1 MQTVR
6 LVNWCFC
13 RSSSYTFLVTVSFLV
28 RRTLTAFITLFLAA
42 VMVFSALLIVPGDP
56 VQLIIGLNNDPVQY
70 KVLSQQLG
78 LDKPPLERFGRW
90 ILGLARG
97 DLGQSTSLSA
107 PVKDLILTRLPVTLP
122 LILASSLL
130 AVLIAL
136 PAGIF
141 AARRKGT
148 VFDLGMVLLTQI
160 GLAIPSFWLGLIFIL
175 VFAVTLRW
183 LPAISS
189 SVTWTENPVGA
200 FRNLILPVLTLAL
213 GQAAGLVRMV
223 RSSVLEVLSQDY
235 VRTARGKGLLESV
248 VIQKHVLKNAAIQI
262 LTLIGIQ
269 LGQLLAGAIIV
280 ESVFNLNGLGKLGL
294 SAVKTSDFPLVQGV
308 VFSIAVMIVL
318 INLIVDLLYGALD
331 PRIRYD

>member
-1 MQTVR
+1 LKV
-6 LVNWCFC
+6 
-13 RSSSYTFLVTVSFLV
+13 SAPFLI
-28 RRTLTAFITLFLAA
+28 RRILTAFITLFLAA
-42 VMVFSALLIVPGDP
+42 IMVFAALLIVPGDP
-56 VQLIIGLNNDPVQY
+56 VQMIIGLNNDPEQY
-70 KVLSQQLG
+70 RVLAAQLG
-78 LDKPPLERFGRW
+78 LDKPPLERFGIW
-90 ILGLARG
+90 ISGIVRG
-97 DLGQSTSLSA
+97 DFGNSTSLLT
-107 PVKDLILTRLPVTLP
+107 PVKDLILSRLPVTLP

-130 AVLIAL
+130 ALGIAV

-148 VFDLGMVLLTQI
+148 AFDLGTVLITQL
-160 GLAIPSFWLGLIFIL
+160 GLAIPSFWLGLMFIL
-175 VFAVTLRW
+175 VFAVGLRL

-189 SVTWTENPVGA
+189 SVTWSENPLSA
-200 FRNLILPVLTLAL
+200 ARNLVLPVLTLAL

-223 RSSVLEVLSQDY
+223 RSSVLEVLGQDY
-235 VRTARGKGLLESV
+235 VRTARGKGLLERY

-262 LTLIGIQ
+262 LTLVGIQ

-308 VFSIAVMIVL
+308 VFTIAAVIVL
-318 INLIVDLLYGALD
+318 INLIVDLLYGVLD

>member
-1 MQTVR
+1 
-6 LVNWCFC
+6 
-13 RSSSYTFLVTVSFLV
+13 LVTVSFLV
-28 RRTLTAFITLFLAA
+28 RRILTAFITLFLAA

-56 VQLIIGLNNDPVQY
+56 VQLIIGLNNDPAQY

-90 ILGLARG
+90 ILGLLRG

-122 LILASSLL
+122 LILTSSLL
-130 AVLIAL
+130 ALLIAL

-148 VFDLGMVLLTQI
+148 VFDLATVLITQV

-175 VFAVTLRW
+175 LFAVSLRW
-183 LPAISS
+183 LPAVSS
-189 SVTWTENPVGA
+189 SVTWSENPVAA

-223 RSSVLEVLSQDY
+223 RSSVLEVLGQDY

-262 LTLIGIQ
+262 LTLMGIQ

-308 VFSIAVMIVL
+308 VFSIAVMIVV

>member
-1 MQTVR
+1 
-6 LVNWCFC
+6 
-13 RSSSYTFLVTVSFLV
+13 LVTVSFLV
-28 RRTLTAFITLFLAA
+28 RRILTAFITLFLAA

-56 VQLIIGLNNDPVQY
+56 VQLIIGLNNDPAQY

-90 ILGLARG
+90 ILGLVKG

-122 LILASSLL
+122 LILTSSLL
-130 AVLIAL
+130 ALLIAL

-148 VFDLGMVLLTQI
+148 VFDLATVLITQV

-175 VFAVTLRW
+175 LFAVSLRW
-183 LPAISS
+183 LPAVSS
-189 SVTWTENPVGA
+189 SVAWSENPVAA

-223 RSSVLEVLSQDY
+223 RSSVLEVLGQDY

-262 LTLIGIQ
+262 LTLMGIQ

>member
-1 MQTVR
+1 
-6 LVNWCFC
+6 
-13 RSSSYTFLVTVSFLV
+13 
-28 RRTLTAFITLFLAA
+28 
-42 VMVFSALLIVPGDP
+42 MVFSALLIVPGDP

-78 LDKPPLERFGRW
+78 LDKPPLERFVLW
-90 ILGLARG
+90 ILGLAQG
-97 DLGQSTSLSA
+97 DFGKSTSLSA
-107 PVKDLILTRLPVTLP
+107 PVKDLILARLPVTLP
-122 LILASSLL
+122 LILISSLL
-130 AVLIAL
+130 ALLIAL

-148 VFDLGMVLLTQI
+148 IFDLGTVLLTQV

-175 VFAVTLRW
+175 VFAVSLRW
-183 LPAISS
+183 LPAVSS
-189 SVTWTENPVGA
+189 SVTWFENPVSA
-200 FRNLILPVLTLAL
+200 FRNLILPVVTLAL

-223 RSSVLEVLSQDY
+223 RSSVLEVLGQDY

-248 VIQKHVLKNAAIQI
+248 VIQKHVLKNAGIQI
-262 LTLIGIQ
+262 LTLMGIQ

-294 SAVKTSDFPLVQGV
+294 SAVKNSDFPLVQGV
-308 VFSIAVMIVL
+308 VLTIALMIVL

>member
-1 MQTVR
+1 
-6 LVNWCFC
+6 
-13 RSSSYTFLVTVSFLV
+13 
-28 RRTLTAFITLFLAA
+28 
-42 VMVFSALLIVPGDP
+42 MVFSALLIVPGDP
-56 VQLIIGLNNDPVQY
+56 VQLIIGLNNDPEQY
-70 KVLSQQLG
+70 RVLSEQLG
-78 LDKPPLERFGRW
+78 LDKPPLERFWRW
-90 ILGLARG
+90 IAGLTQG
-97 DLGQSTSLSA
+97 DLGTSTSLAA
-107 PVKDLILTRLPVTLP
+107 PVKELVFSRLPVTLP
-122 LILASSLL
+122 LIFASSLL
-130 AVLIAL
+130 ALLIAL

-148 VFDLGMVLLTQI
+148 IFDLGTVLLTQI

-175 VFAVTLRW
+175 VFAVSLRW
-183 LPAISS
+183 LPAVSS
-189 SVTWTENPVGA
+189 SVTWTENPISA
-200 FRNLILPVLTLAL
+200 FRNLILPVCTLAL

-223 RSSVLEVLSQDY
+223 RSSVLEVLSLDY

-294 SAVKTSDFPLVQGV
+294 SAVKNSDFPLVQGV
-308 VFSIAVMIVL
+308 VISIALMIVL

>member
-1 MQTVR
+1 MTV
-6 LVNWCFC
+6 
-13 RSSSYTFLVTVSFLV
+13 TFLV
-28 RRTLTAFITLFLAA
+28 RRILTALITLFLAA

-56 VQLIIGLNNDPVQY
+56 VQLIIGLNNDPEQHR
-70 KVLSQQLG
+70 VLSEQLG
-78 LDKPPLERFGRW
+78 LDKPPLMRFWRW
-90 ILGLARG
+90 IAGLTRG
-97 DLGQSTSLSA
+97 DLGKSTSLAA
-107 PVKDLILTRLPVTLP
+107 PVKDLVFSRLPVTLP
-122 LILASSLL
+122 LIFASSLL
-130 AVLIAL
+130 ALLIAL

-148 VFDLGMVLLTQI
+148 IFDLGTVLLTQV

-175 VFAVTLRW
+175 VFAVSLRW
-183 LPAISS
+183 LPAVSN
-189 SVTWTENPVGA
+189 SVTWTENPGDA
-200 FRNLILPVLTLAL
+200 IRNLVLPVLTLAL

-223 RSSVLEVLSQDY
+223 RSSVLEVLGQDY
-235 VRTARGKGLLESV
+235 VRTARSKGLLESV

-262 LTLIGIQ
+262 LTVMGIQ

-294 SAVKTSDFPLVQGV
+294 SAVKNSDFPLVQGV
-308 VFSIAVMIVL
+308 VITIAMMIVL

>member
-1 MQTVR
+1 M
-6 LVNWCFC
+6 LFWGC
-13 RSSSYTFLVTVSFLV
+13 SSYTFSVTITFLV
-28 RRTLTAFITLFLAA
+28 RRILTAFITLFLAA

-56 VQLIIGLNNDPVQY
+56 VQLIIGLNNDPEQY
-70 KVLSQQLG
+70 RVLSEQLG
-78 LDKPPLERFGRW
+78 LDKPPLERFWRW
-90 ILGLARG
+90 IAGLTQG
-97 DLGQSTSLSA
+97 DLGKSTSLAA
-107 PVKDLILTRLPVTLP
+107 PVKELVFSRLPVTLP
-122 LILASSLL
+122 LIFASSLL
-130 AVLIAL
+130 ALLIAL

-148 VFDLGMVLLTQI
+148 IFDLGTVLLTQI

-175 VFAVTLRW
+175 VFAVSLRW
-183 LPAISS
+183 LPAVSS
-189 SVTWTENPVGA
+189 SVTWTENPISA
-200 FRNLILPVLTLAL
+200 FRNLILPVCTLAL

-223 RSSVLEVLSQDY
+223 RSSVLEVLSLDY

-294 SAVKTSDFPLVQGV
+294 SAVKNSDFPLVQGV
-308 VFSIAVMIVL
+308 VISIALMIVL

>member
-1 MQTVR
+1 
-6 LVNWCFC
+6 
-13 RSSSYTFLVTVSFLV
+13 
-28 RRTLTAFITLFLAA
+28 
-42 VMVFSALLIVPGDP
+42 MVFSALLIVPGDP
-56 VQLIIGLNNDPVQY
+56 VQLIIGLNNDPEQY
-70 KVLSQQLG
+70 RVLSKQLG
-78 LDKPPLERFGRW
+78 LDKPPLERFGIW
-90 ILGLARG
+90 IAGISKG
-97 DLGQSTSLSA
+97 DFGKSTSLSA
-107 PVKDLILTRLPVTLP
+107 PVKELILSRLPVTLP
-122 LILASSLL
+122 LILISSFL
-130 AVLIAL
+130 ALLIAL

-148 VFDLGMVLLTQI
+148 VFDLGTVLLTQI

-189 SVTWTENPVGA
+189 SVAWSVNPVA
-200 FRNLILPVLTLAL
+200 AARNLVLPVLTLAL

-248 VIQKHVLKNAAIQI
+248 VVQKHVLKNAAIQI
-262 LTLIGIQ
+262 LTLMGIQ

-294 SAVKTSDFPLVQGV
+294 SAVKNSDFPLVQGV
-308 VFSIAVMIVL
+308 VFTIAAVIVL

>member
-1 MQTVR
+1 M
-6 LVNWCFC
+6 
-13 RSSSYTFLVTVSFLV
+13 TVSFLV
-28 RRTLTAFITLFLAA
+28 RRILTAFITLFLAA
-42 VMVFSALLIVPGDP
+42 IMVFSALLIVPGDP
-56 VQLIIGLNNDPVQY
+56 VQLIIGLNNDPEQY
-70 KVLSQQLG
+70 RVLSAQLG

-90 ILGLARG
+90 IAGLAQG
-97 DLGQSTSLSA
+97 DLGKSTSLSA

-122 LILASSLL
+122 LILASSVMAL
-130 AVLIAL
+130 VIAL

-141 AARRKGT
+141 AARHKGT
-148 VFDLGMVLLTQI
+148 FFDLGTVLLTQV

-175 VFAVTLRW
+175 VFAVSLRW
-183 LPAISS
+183 LPAVSS
-189 SVTWTENPVGA
+189 SVTWSENPVA
-200 FRNLILPVLTLAL
+200 AIRNLVLPVLTLAL

-223 RSSVLEVLSQDY
+223 RSSVLEVLGQDY

-248 VIQKHVLKNAAIQI
+248 VIQKHVLRNSAIQI
-262 LTLIGIQ
+262 LTLVGIQ

-294 SAVKTSDFPLVQGV
+294 SAVRTSDFPLVQGV
-308 VFSIAVMIVL
+308 VMTIALMIVL

>member
-1 MQTVR
+1 LKV
-6 LVNWCFC
+6 
-13 RSSSYTFLVTVSFLV
+13 SAPFLI
-28 RRTLTAFITLFLAA
+28 RRILTAFITLFLAA
-42 VMVFSALLIVPGDP
+42 IMVFAALLIVPGDP
-56 VQLIIGLNNDPVQY
+56 VQMIIGLNNDPEQY
-70 KVLSQQLG
+70 RVLAAQLG
-78 LDKPPLERFGRW
+78 LDKPPLERFGIW
-90 ILGLARG
+90 ISGIVRG
-97 DLGQSTSLSA
+97 DFGNSTSLLT
-107 PVKDLILTRLPVTLP
+107 PVKDLILSRLPVTLP

-130 AVLIAL
+130 ALGIAV

-148 VFDLGMVLLTQI
+148 AFDLGTVLITQL
-160 GLAIPSFWLGLIFIL
+160 GLAIPSFWLGLMFIL
-175 VFAVTLRW
+175 VFAVGLRL

-189 SVTWTENPVGA
+189 SVTWSENPLSA
-200 FRNLILPVLTLAL
+200 ARNLVLPVLTLAL

-223 RSSVLEVLSQDY
+223 RSSVLEVLGQDY
-235 VRTARGKGLLESV
+235 VRTARGKGLLERH

-262 LTLIGIQ
+262 LTLVGIQ

-308 VFSIAVMIVL
+308 VFTIAAVIVL
-318 INLIVDLLYGALD
+318 INLIVDLLYGVLD

>member
-1 MQTVR
+1 
-6 LVNWCFC
+6 
-13 RSSSYTFLVTVSFLV
+13 
-28 RRTLTAFITLFLAA
+28 
-42 VMVFSALLIVPGDP
+42 MVFSALLIVPGDP

-78 LDKPPLERFGRW
+78 LDKPPLKRFIRW
-90 ILGLARG
+90 ILGLAQG
-97 DLGQSTSLSA
+97 DFGQSTSLSA
-107 PVKDLILTRLPVTLP
+107 PVKDLILSRLPVTLP
-122 LILASSLL
+122 LILISSFL
-130 AVLIAL
+130 ALLIAL

-148 VFDLGMVLLTQI
+148 FFDLGTVLVTQI

-175 VFAVTLRW
+175 LFAVTLRW

-189 SVTWTENPVGA
+189 SVTWTENPVA
-200 FRNLILPVLTLAL
+200 ALRNLVLPILTLAL

-223 RSSVLEVLSQDY
+223 RSSVLEVLGQDY

-262 LTLIGIQ
+262 LTLMGIQ